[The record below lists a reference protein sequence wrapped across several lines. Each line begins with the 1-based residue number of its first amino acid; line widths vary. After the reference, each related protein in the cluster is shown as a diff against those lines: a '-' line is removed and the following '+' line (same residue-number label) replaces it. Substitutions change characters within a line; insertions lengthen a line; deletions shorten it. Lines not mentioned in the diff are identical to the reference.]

1 MKTGFSRKCITPPLG
16 TPIAG
21 YYEYRETKGVL
32 DDLYASAVAFEDGGK
47 RAVIIAADTLD
58 YSVEDCTRFR
68 RMIAGFCKIP
78 TEAVFIN
85 CSHTH
90 TGPMVGTDNSTL
102 GHNVPEYDDYLA
114 LRLRDAAA
122 LAFEDLK
129 ESRFFAAEGKAENI
143 SFIRR
148 YRMKDG
154 SVQTNPG
161 VNNPN
166 TDHALGTPNDTVKL
180 IKIEREGGDNVFIV
194 NFGTHPDTIGGEYI
208 SADWPGFVRS
218 TVEGALPDTKCVFLL
233 APQGDVNHIDT
244 SPSPANPTRLHDTFD
259 GCPRSYEHSRHMG
272 RVIAGEVLKICG
284 TAEEISANELAF
296 SSKKITIPSNR
307 DNARLEES
315 RRIAEL
321 HDSGRDAEIPF
332 EKMELTTVVAEA
344 KRIIALENG
353 PESFDF
359 TLSAIK
365 LGELVFAGI
374 PGEAFVEIGRRICDG
389 SPFKAT
395 VLCCLTNGGAT
406 YFPSSSAY
414 DEGGYESRS
423 SKLKKGGDDIV
434 VNGMTELLE
443 SMK

>member
-1 MKTGFSRKCITPPLG
+1 MKTGFARKCITPPLG

-32 DDLYASAVAFEDGGK
+32 DDLYASAVAFEGNGG

-58 YSVEDCTRFR
+58 YSVDDCTRFR
-68 RMIAGFCKIP
+68 KTVSEFCGIP
-78 TEAVFIN
+78 VEAVFIN

-90 TGPMVGTDNSTL
+90 TGPMVGEDNSTM
-102 GHNVPEYDDYLA
+102 GHNLPEYDDWLA
-114 LRLRDAAA
+114 LQLRDAAA
-122 LAFEDLK
+122 LALGDMK

-161 VNNPN
+161 VNNPEI
-166 TDHALGTPNDTVKL
+166 DHALGTPNDTVKL
-180 IKIEREGGDNVFIV
+180 VKIERDGGDDIFIV
-194 NFGTHPDTIGGEYI
+194 NFGTHPDTIGGEYV

-218 TVEGALPDTKCVFLL
+218 TIEGAVPGTKCMFLL

-244 SPSPANPTRLHDTFD
+244 APSPANPTRLHDTFD
-259 GCPRSYEHSRHMG
+259 GCPRSYEHSQHMG
-272 RVIAGEVLKICG
+272 RVVAGEALKICG
-284 TAEEISANELAF
+284 KAEEIDAQSLFCSSA
-296 SSKKITIPSNR
+296 KITIPSNR

-315 RRIAEL
+315 RRIAAL
-321 HDSGRDAEIPF
+321 HDAGRDDELPY
-332 EKMELTTVVAEA
+332 KNMELTTVVAEA

-365 LGELVFAGI
+365 IGDIVFAGI
-374 PGEAFVEIGRRICDG
+374 PGEAFVEIGRRICAA
-389 SPFKAT
+389 SPFKTT
-395 VLCCLTNGGAT
+395 VLCCLANGGAT
-406 YFPSSSAY
+406 YFPTSSAY

-434 VNGMTELLE
+434 VKGMTELLN
-443 SMK
+443 SIK